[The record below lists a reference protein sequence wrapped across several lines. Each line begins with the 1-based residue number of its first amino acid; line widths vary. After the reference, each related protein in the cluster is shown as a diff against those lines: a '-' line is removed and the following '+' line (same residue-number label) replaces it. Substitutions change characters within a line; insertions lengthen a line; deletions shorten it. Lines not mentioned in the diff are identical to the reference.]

1 MSRLAAR
8 RPLSCFRV
16 PRRADRAGA
25 GNTTEGWLDKNAH
38 IVRRSVGCSCRV
50 FESRAHIAAVRRNVR
65 RTSKALNPHSL
76 FHIGEQCHGR

>member
-1 MSRLAAR
+1 MSFLAAP
-8 RPLSCFRV
+8 RPISCFCV
-16 PRRADRAGA
+16 PWRADRGGA

-65 RTSKALNPHSL
+65 RTPKALNPHFL
-76 FHIGEQCHGR
+76 FHIGGHCHGW